1 MYIQTHGLLFEFL
14 LKNGHHIIQLLGKH
28 LLIWFVF
35 FSSIVSLSSYPP
47 LFIFAYSS
55 SNAFI
60 PFLSVG
66 LCICRLRVEESP
78 VEDIYGTSRPTGWL
92 LPRSA
97 PWSPSRSSDFR
108 GWPSSCFRPAWWGCR
123 CYHRR
128 LHYHYYRYLHLH
140 LRSPP
145 C

>member
-1 MYIQTHGLLFEFL
+1 MYILKHMDYFLNFL
-14 LKNGHHIIQLLGKH
+14 LQKMDITSFNFWGNINIRGM
-28 LLIWFVF
+28 IWFVF

-66 LCICRLRVEESP
+66 LCMCRLRVEESP
-78 VEDIYGTSRPTGWL
+78 IEDIYGTSRPTGWL

-108 GWPSSCFRPAWWGCR
+108 GWPSSCFRPAWWGYR

-128 LHYHYYRYLHLH
+128 LHYHYYRW
-140 LRSPP
+140 
-145 C
+145 